1 MPYPIAL
8 NRQPAMATVP
18 IMRIPEDSPRE
29 KKSISNTPNIPKMTP
44 RQPNAVDRF
53 PTKTKTLQ
61 FRLSDLLLEFSF
73 ELSFI

>member
-1 MPYPIAL
+1 
-8 NRQPAMATVP
+8 MATVP
-18 IMRIPEDSPRE
+18 IMRIPEDSPRDN
-29 KKSISNTPNIPKMTP
+29 KSISNTPNIPKMTP

-53 PTKTKTLQ
+53 PKKTKTLQ